1 MRAWIQGMFNS
12 KIVKKEGVVRRKK
25 SMIDERGAFED
36 MLESVKKRKYHLIE
50 TGDQYIIICNQG
62 RIKMHC

>member
-1 MRAWIQGMFNS
+1 MFNS